1 MEERPL
7 WVSPAV
13 VFLSYLYQLPEPT
26 PPIGIFL
33 PSFYRNHKASC
44 TTPERVL
51 LRVGTIHTHAGTDP
65 EDGTG
70 GADQYSGEADQHG
83 GAALPPS
90 PFISLLGGGGRLK
103 MVWFYLVRCF
113 KE

>member
-33 PSFYRNHKASC
+33 PSLCRNHKATC
-44 TTPERVL
+44 TKLERNIPEQVL
-51 LRVGTIHTHAGTDP
+51 PIRMMAQI
-65 EDGTG
+65 
-70 GADQYSGEADQHG
+70 
-83 GAALPPS
+83 
-90 PFISLLGGGGRLK
+90 RK
-103 MVWFYLVRCF
+103 MGPAVHINMAEKQINTMRQPQP
-113 KE
+113 